1 MYFTPYIDGNGV
13 HIPSYEDRLES
24 LVSSYRNIFGPEIN
38 LAPSSPDY
46 QLLSVFAKALDDLS
60 QIILVDFASRNPQY
74 ASGVGLDLLLPLHG
88 LVRSGATY
96 STVVLQL
103 SGTPNAVLPAA
114 PQALDDRGYIWA
126 CQTAGIQLDENGSAV
141 VTAICTTPGA
151 ITAAAGTVRH
161 LVSPVSGLSSV
172 VNPNAANPGAEAETD
187 ASCRNRLKAAAA
199 ASSVSSLDAIR
210 TGVLSV
216 PNVTSC
222 IVLENTGD
230 AADARGI
237 PGHSIC
243 VLFAGGNAYAVAQ
256 KVFDKKAPGIGTYGN
271 LSLPVTDGFGQ
282 SHEVKLQRI
291 TNANVALTIEL
302 SVLDGY
308 DVSVPDRIR
317 DALVAWSATLEVGQ
331 PLVVSSLYSV
341 VYGAVSSE
349 KPLFAIRLLTATY
362 GGTTTSDILT
372 VAWNQK
378 VNLRAAQ
385 IQIVETA

>member
-13 HIPSYEDRLES
+13 HIPSYEDRLEN
-24 LVSSYRNIFGPEIN
+24 LISSYRNIFGPEIN
-38 LAPSSPDY
+38 LTPSSPDY

-74 ASGVGLDLLLPLHG
+74 ASGVDLDLLLPLHG
-88 LVRSGATY
+88 LVRGGATY

-103 SGTPNAVLPAA
+103 SGTPNAVLPSA

-141 VTAICTTPGA
+141 VMAICTTPGA

-172 VNPNAANPGAEAETD
+172 VNPNPANPGAEAETD

-210 TGVLSV
+210 SGVLSV

-222 IVLENTGD
+222 IVLENNED

-282 SHEVKLQRI
+282 SHEVQLQRI